1 MNTKPLL
8 LSLLIAGTAILAPA
22 SAATSDEA
30 ASSLTSQQA
39 RNMAAA
45 AELAAMA
52 QGHAIVISII
62 DNHGKPKY
70 FHRMDG
76 ADKTSIKLAQL
87 KAETSA
93 RFPLASPTS
102 GEHRPAH
109 PAKPYASLPGLT
121 LLEGGLPIM
130 DKNGMHIG
138 GIGISGATPELDAQF
153 TRVALEELG
162 GESTL

>member
-1 MNTKPLL
+1 
-8 LSLLIAGTAILAPA
+8 
-22 SAATSDEA
+22 
-30 ASSLTSQQA
+30 
-39 RNMAAA
+39 
-45 AELAAMA
+45 
-52 QGHAIVISII
+52 
-62 DNHGKPKY
+62 
-70 FHRMDG
+70 MDG
-76 ADKTSIKLAQL
+76 ADKASIKLAQL

-102 GEHRPAH
+102 SEHSHAH

-130 DKNGMHIG
+130 DKNGLHIG

-162 GESTL
+162 GESTLCGDCAGLPHS

>member
-1 MNTKPLL
+1 
-8 LSLLIAGTAILAPA
+8 
-22 SAATSDEA
+22 
-30 ASSLTSQQA
+30 
-39 RNMAAA
+39 
-45 AELAAMA
+45 
-52 QGHAIVISII
+52 
-62 DNHGKPKY
+62 
-70 FHRMDG
+70 MDG
-76 ADKTSIKLAQL
+76 ADKASIKLAQL

-102 GEHRPAH
+102 SEHSHAH

-130 DKNGMHIG
+130 DKNGLHIG

-162 GESTL
+162 GERSAIHEPHLSHDGAAGYRGISGEQFHGRRAS